1 MYAPRKKNNVK
12 DMHGSMQGRFHF
24 PWYSEVPLYTRYLLD
39 ESAISDLGVA
49 SDEVTLVTA
58 PCSAILAISQTMH
71 TTLRCFYCTSMYVFA
86 MLRMIKIVLRCRRAS
101 KLQACQYQLWSSVGE
116 SSIYGSTLVFQLCLF
131 WNSLSYNGETILQT
145 NDAKADCVHLV
156 CTSGDLQLTWM
167 RRISTMIKF
176 TL

>member
-1 MYAPRKKNNVK
+1 MYAPRRRNNVN

-24 PWYSEVPLYTRYLLD
+24 PWYSWATWEPAFNEV
-39 ESAISDLGVA
+39 AI
-49 SDEVTLVTA
+49 VTA

-71 TTLRCFYCTSMYVFA
+71 TTMRCFCCTSMYVSVKVQK
-86 MLRMIKIVLRCRRAS
+86 IKIVLRCRRAG
-101 KLQACQYQLWSSVGE
+101 KLHACQYQLWSLVGE
-116 SSIYGSTLVFQLCLF
+116 SSGYGSTLLFQLCLF

-156 CTSGDLQLTWM
+156 CTSVDLQLTWR